1 MDKIQ
6 TYNKGFSDIMSASSK
21 YRFYPSA
28 LLFILLST
36 LERSVTFAK
45 CVVTFNVVLRGSIGD
60 DTTTYM
66 LSSALA
72 WHVFCVTNDD
82 CRSTLLMPGIGLL
95 GNPCGIPRSW
105 LPVYIFE
112 ISNKNCVWYA
122 DKDRM
127 FMIAMALQVSSAAIT
142 ILYIDKLEN
151 KSLMFETFVAIAI

>member
-1 MDKIQ
+1 MIMHPYMDKIQ
-6 TYNKGFSDIMSASSK
+6 TYNKGFSNIMSASSK

-36 LERSVTFAK
+36 LEQSVTFAK

-66 LSSALA
+66 LCCIGLGTIITGFFNFSVVVGRVRCQWSFQ
-72 WHVFCVTNDD
+72 HVFVLAINANDD

-95 GNPCGIPRSW
+95 GDPCGIPRSW

-112 ISNKNCVWYA
+112 ISNEICV
-122 DKDRM
+122 
-127 FMIAMALQVSSAAIT
+127 V
-142 ILYIDKLEN
+142 
-151 KSLMFETFVAIAI
+151 